1 MFPYIGGKAHHVKWL
16 DPLFPD
22 TFPTFVEVFGG
33 AGWVSVKSTKVA
45 QAITRV
51 YNDFNPLLANVYEC
65 FRRDPTAVLAK
76 MNSITKSDPVLY
88 AQYQQE
94 LFGTLDWTKV
104 TLGDLDLCVKY
115 LYLQTQVFAGTPLST
130 KNTPYFTETK
140 AGGKYA
146 SKYDTLKNKL
156 NKPAITD
163 RLKQITTVE
172 QMDCIDL
179 IKKYDSPDTFFYVDP
194 PYYNMEF
201 YYSKDFPREKHE
213 ELANLLANIKGKF
226 ALSYYDFDDLH
237 LFYPEDKFFWHKQ
250 EVYRSAATRSGNDVD
265 YKTKSKGVEILIM
278 NYDPS
283 LNAKVVPV
291 KKKTTKKKTIKKV
304 EPTTTANE
312 IFEIV
317 GKTSPA

>member
-16 DPLFPD
+16 DPLFPN

-45 QAITRV
+45 QATTRV

-65 FRRDPTAVLAK
+65 LRRDPAAVLAK

-88 AQYQQE
+88 SQYQQE

-115 LYLQTQVFAGTPLST
+115 LYLQTQVFAGTPLSI

-140 AGGKYA
+140 AGGKYP

-156 NKPAITD
+156 NNQDITD
-163 RLKQITTVE
+163 RLNQITTVE
-172 QMDCIDL
+172 QLDCIDL

-201 YYSKDFPREKHE
+201 YYSKDFPKEKHE
-213 ELANLLANIKGKF
+213 ELANTLANIQGKF
-226 ALSYYDFDDLH
+226 ALSYYDFDELH
-237 LFYPEDKFFWHKQ
+237 SLYPEDKFVWHKQ
-250 EVYRSAATRSGNDVD
+250 EVYRSAATRSGNDAN
-265 YKTKSKGVEILIM
+265 YKTKSKGTEILIM
-278 NYDPS
+278 NYNPVVHAIPP
-283 LNAKVVPV
+283 AKP
-291 KKKTTKKKTIKKV
+291 KKLATPKKNQKSSKPKIIDTGLFI
-304 EPTTTANE
+304 
-312 IFEIV
+312 
-317 GKTSPA
+317 